1 MAKLRVSC
9 RRHHFSSSP
18 VTIHG
23 FSLVELMVGM
33 VIALI
38 GILVMAQIFAFSEG
52 QKRTTTS
59 GSDAQVNG
67 LLASFMI
74 ERDLRMAGYGA
85 IGLGCATI
93 NAYNQNKSPQNY
105 SFSGLPVRIV
115 AENSGNDRVEI
126 RYSTSAYGG
135 MPATLQ
141 EPMPNSS
148 AVIRVN
154 NGIGFQQGDM
164 VLISQPPKDCAMVQL
179 SQDGQQLG
187 MANLTGPGT
196 QWDLQHNPGGIYV
209 FNPPGGQN
217 VIFPTGGYSTG
228 AKVTNFGMMV
238 NRAYYISNNKLV
250 MEDLNQP
257 IGPGNPVDLVTGIV
271 GLRAYYGL
279 DTTGDGNLD
288 LPFVDASTVPASE
301 TAIVAVRLA
310 LVARSGIFER
320 GEVSPDSITLW
331 NGGPVF
337 GIPDDGEARHYRY
350 KVYQTTIPIRNA
362 IWNN

>member
-1 MAKLRVSC
+1 MDKLRVSC
-9 RRHHFSSSP
+9 RGFQLAPSA
-18 VTIHG
+18 TQYG

-38 GILVMAQIFAFSEG
+38 GILVMAQIFALSEG
-52 QKRTTTS
+52 QKRTTTT
-59 GSDAQVNG
+59 GTDAQVNG

-74 ERDLRMAGYGA
+74 ERDLRMAGYG
-85 IGLGCATI
+85 IMGLGCATI
-93 NAYNQNKSPQNY
+93 NAYNQNRSPQNF

-115 AENSGNDRVEI
+115 TEATGNDRIEI

-148 AVIRVN
+148 ANIRVN
-154 NGIGFQQGDM
+154 NGIGFQQGNM
-164 VLISQPPKDCAMVQL
+164 VIISQPPNDCAMVQL

-196 QWDLQHNPGGIYV
+196 QWDLQHNPGGIYI
-209 FNPPGGQN
+209 FNPSGGQN
-217 VIFPTGGYSTG
+217 VIFPVGGYGTG
-228 AKVTNFGMMV
+228 AKVTNFGTMA

-257 IGPGNPVDLVTGIV
+257 VGPGNPVDLVSGIV

-279 DTTGDGNLD
+279 DTNSDGNLD
-288 LPFVDASTVPASE
+288 LPFVNATAVPASE

-310 LVARSGIFER
+310 LVARSGLWER
-320 GEVSPDSITLW
+320 DEVSPASITLW
-331 NGGPVF
+331 NGGPTF
-337 GIPDDGEARHYRY
+337 DIPSNGEARHYRY
-350 KVYQTTIPIRNA
+350 KIYQTTVPIRNA